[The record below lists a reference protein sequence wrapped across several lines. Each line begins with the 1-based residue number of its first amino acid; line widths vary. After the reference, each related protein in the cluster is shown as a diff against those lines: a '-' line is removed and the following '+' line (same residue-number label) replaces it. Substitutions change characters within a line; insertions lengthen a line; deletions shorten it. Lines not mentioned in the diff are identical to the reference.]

1 MQRITIL
8 RAGVERLHARFDH
21 TGETNRLMHH
31 KAFGHRPMEGVYT
44 LERHCGIH
52 GNKAGNGTDSEG
64 DAAGQGLSRAGT
76 ALHELLESG
85 VRRESNG

>member
-31 KAFGHRPMEGVYT
+31 RSFDHKSMEGVCV
-44 LERHCGIH
+44 LERHCGIY
-52 GNKAGNGTDSEG
+52 GDKAGNGTDSEG
-64 DAAGQGLSRAGT
+64 DAAGQGLTRAGT
-76 ALHELLESG
+76 ALHELLEGG
-85 VRRESNG
+85 VRRESDG